1 MGRLIVEP
9 RWKSEFRKQSRTLFE
24 AGQHTSL
31 MELFGALARMQLL
44 EVTQVQAGMEYVWF
58 DDFDDDSS
66 DFNSLTVGLQFANT
80 SAYQGYSIR
89 LLTGIVLE
97 RKDFKERQ
105 AINTTQAFITIYAG
119 LE

>member
-1 MGRLIVEP
+1 
-9 RWKSEFRKQSRTLFE
+9 
-24 AGQHTSL
+24 
-31 MELFGALARMQLL
+31 
-44 EVTQVQAGMEYVWF
+44 MEYVWF

-97 RKDFKERQ
+97 RKNFKERQ